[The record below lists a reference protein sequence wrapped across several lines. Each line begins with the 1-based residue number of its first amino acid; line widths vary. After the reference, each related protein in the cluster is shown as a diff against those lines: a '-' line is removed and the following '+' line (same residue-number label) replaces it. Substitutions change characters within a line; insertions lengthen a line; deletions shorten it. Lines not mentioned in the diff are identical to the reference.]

1 MTAPPPGNSRADAS
15 LSLLQRIVDES
26 LDPSYAQ
33 VAAGRE
39 AGATHRA
46 PRGRRTLAFGG
57 ALAVL
62 AMLTTATVARTWQ
75 DEPDDARSRATLL
88 ERVRDLTASAETAT
102 EELSALGEQVERLRA
117 QALSG
122 AGADARREFRLQR
135 LSAAAGTTPLRG
147 PGVQVVLDD
156 GPPARTD
163 ALGPDLARVLDRDVQ
178 LVVNGLFAAG
188 AEAIDVNG
196 QRLAW
201 TTAIRSAGDAIL
213 VGFRPLSRPYVV
225 TALGDPLTLEARF
238 ADSAAGSEMATVA
251 ATYGIRFEM
260 STHDSLEVEGESV
273 MEPSYVRAK
282 EK

>member
-1 MTAPPPGNSRADAS
+1 MTGSPPVISRPDGS
-15 LSLLQRIVDES
+15 LSLLQRIVDDS
-26 LDPSYAQ
+26 LDPTYAK
-33 VAAGRE
+33 VAAARADG
-39 AGATHRA
+39 TSHRA
-46 PRGRRTLAFGG
+46 PLGRRTLAFGG

-62 AMLTTATVARTWQ
+62 AMLTTVTVSRTWQ
-75 DEPDDARSRATLL
+75 QEPDDARSRASLL
-88 ERVRDLTASAETAT
+88 ERVRDLTAASEVAT
-102 EELSALGEQVERLRA
+102 EEVSALGEQVERLRA
-117 QALSG
+117 EALSG
-122 AGADARREFRLQR
+122 VGADARRESRLQR
-135 LSAAAGTTPLRG
+135 LSVAAGTTPLRG
-147 PGVQVVLDD
+147 PGVQVVMDD
-156 GPPARTD
+156 GPPSRSD
-163 ALGPDLARVLDRDVQ
+163 ALGPDVARVLDRDVQ

-238 ADSAAGSEMATVA
+238 ADSPSGAEMATIA

-260 STHDSLEVEGESV
+260 STGDSLEVEGESV
-273 MEPSYVRAK
+273 MQPDYARAK